1 MSISWLMIFLLLTDF
16 ILINS
21 DRSSVNSIDAENKG
35 TDADAKDINLSNT
48 GSNSLFKFNDFE
60 ASMETQKIPIFFSQ
74 KTKRHQEDEGMFSRR
89 MDYLIDALSKIAKVQ
104 SFEKDPA
111 SVRRLANHL

>member
-1 MSISWLMIFLLLTDF
+1 MRKILIFQTQDLIHYLNLMILK
-16 ILINS
+16 
-21 DRSSVNSIDAENKG
+21 R
-35 TDADAKDINLSNT
+35 
-48 GSNSLFKFNDFE
+48 
-60 ASMETQKIPIFFSQ
+60 SMETQKIPIFFSQ

-104 SFEKDPA
+104 SFEKDSA

>member
-60 ASMETQKIPIFFSQ
+60 AFDGNSENSDLLQ
-74 KTKRHQEDEGMFSRR
+74 
-89 MDYLIDALSKIAKVQ
+89 SKDK
-104 SFEKDPA
+104 A
-111 SVRRLANHL
+111 SSGR